1 MERIIGEELQRHCW
15 AEADLLVRR
24 KNDPVKLEM
33 AARLR
38 RQGCIKLRIGPR
50 TVPVR
55 STYEQAGVLERLENP
70 GAVVTAAN
78 RDGSRSVELDAALLR
93 RETTLSTKAPALR
106 IHLASSKAANRSLH
120 RYLRAGGV
128 ASGGQGQLGI

>member
-1 MERIIGEELQRHCW
+1 MERRLEETDPEAFKALRRGWCLASGGFRRELLLRMEGELREHHSGELHRAEAEAKVERIIGEELQRHCW
-15 AEADLLVRR
+15 AEADLLARR

-38 RQGCIKLRIGPR
+38 R
-50 TVPVR
+50 
-55 STYEQAGVLERLENP
+55 
-70 GAVVTAAN
+70 
-78 RDGSRSVELDAALLR
+78 
-93 RETTLSTKAPALR
+93 ETTLSTKAIALR
-106 IHLASSKAANRSLH
+106 MHLGSSKAANRSLH